1 MEERKLSELMELQH
15 ALWEQ
20 HRDQW
25 DPMEPKYARNSLLFL
40 VEEIG
45 ECVALIKKRG
55 ECEIAN
61 DEVLRSAFVTE
72 MSDVLMFYLDTLLR
86 MGISAQELTDAYTAK
101 HEYNKKRDY
110 QKEYGAIRET
120 LKTL

>member
-86 MGISAQELTDAYTAK
+86 MGISAQELTDAYTIK
-101 HEYNKKRDY
+101 SHSF
-110 QKEYGAIRET
+110 
-120 LKTL
+120 